1 MLAEKVKIGV
11 VPIRRSFLSMQE
23 ALRQK
28 QIFTEVIKNIRP
40 EAVSLVDID
49 DLCENGI
56 LSDTALVDRVV
67 EKMKANQVHALF
79 LPFCDFGE
87 EVVAA
92 RVAAALKLPVLVWGA
107 RDERPNSDAARG
119 RDTQCGIFAATKS
132 MARLGVKYSYIYNV
146 PASSDDFKNGFEKFI
161 RVVSVIKSMKGL
173 KIAQIGQRPAAFM
186 SVTAGEAAL
195 AEKFGIEIVPLGV
208 NTVLKRMEDIKNT
221 QKTRLEACLQDLK
234 SKMDTSKMTE
244 ERLVSMAAFKLALG
258 ELIPEMGC
266 RSAALECW
274 SAFPAALGITPC
286 FMIGELIDEGIPVS
300 CETDINGA
308 VTSVMMQAVTLRDS
322 ASFFA
327 DLTIR
332 HPENDNAELLWHC
345 GPFPY
350 SLREP
355 SCSPFLVDGR
365 GRFPLKQGEITL
377 ARFDDINGRYTVV
390 AVEGRSVEGPATT
403 GTYTY
408 FETEN
413 WKRVEEK
420 FVFGPYIHHVVGTYG
435 KYAEC
440 LKEAVRLMDHVEWDD
455 VNSGPASL

>member
-1 MLAEKVKIGV
+1 
-11 VPIRRSFLSMQE
+11 
-23 ALRQK
+23 
-28 QIFTEVIKNIRP
+28 
-40 EAVSLVDID
+40 
-49 DLCENGI
+49 
-56 LSDTALVDRVV
+56 
-67 EKMKANQVHALF
+67 
-79 LPFCDFGE
+79 
-87 EVVAA
+87 
-92 RVAAALKLPVLVWGA
+92 
-107 RDERPNSDAARG
+107 
-119 RDTQCGIFAATKS
+119 
-132 MARLGVKYSYIYNV
+132 
-146 PASSDDFKNGFEKFI
+146 
-161 RVVSVIKSMKGL
+161 
-173 KIAQIGQRPAAFM
+173 M

-234 SKMDTSKMTE
+234 SKVDTSKMTE

-308 VTSVMMQAVTLRDS
+308 VTSVMMQAVTLGDS

-377 ARFDDINGRYTVV
+377 ARF
-390 AVEGRSVEGPATT
+390 
-403 GTYTY
+403 
-408 FETEN
+408 
-413 WKRVEEK
+413 
-420 FVFGPYIHHVVGTYG
+420 
-435 KYAEC
+435 
-440 LKEAVRLMDHVEWDD
+440 
-455 VNSGPASL
+455 